1 MNLNKPSSRF
11 VLLDGKT
18 VNPVPVFGEYTW
30 TRILSNSNTIGIRVK
45 TNVSKE
51 LPYRFVNVTVVLG
64 SEQKSLV
71 VVPSSIENEFVFDT
85 IHFESNNYTLM
96 IMFSA
101 SDGFQDGKGTA
112 INTYNE
118 TIEIIKPPAPS
129 MANKH
134 FASSFLFVVFSL
146 IFILFIVNR

>member
-1 MNLNKPSSRF
+1 M
-11 VLLDGKT
+11 LDGKT

-101 SDGFQDGKGTA
+101 SDGFQDGKGMA